1 VPVRARADGWTA
13 ERQTGFIEALAR
25 TGTVE
30 GAARA
35 VGMGTSSAYELRAR
49 PDAVAFREAWRVAI
63 DYAVHQLG
71 EAVIERAL
79 HGTATPVFYRGEQVG
94 ERRRYD
100 ERLAMFVLRLRD
112 PQRFGSWREGRP
124 PLAHPDAPAM
134 LLGTALT
141 RLGNAAMAQENG
153 VEPVPRPPLPE
164 TRLLTRLEEEA
175 LVVGRAEHAAEE
187 RERAEERRRCEEVER
202 MDAEEFARLD
212 AEDRA
217 AGRAAAGHPEPDEEE
232 GA

>member
-1 VPVRARADGWTA
+1 MTRRTTPRPPDPFTPVPVRARADGWTA

-49 PDAVAFREAWRVAI
+49 PDAGAFREAWRIAL

-71 EAVIERAL
+71 EAVVERAL
-79 HGTATPVFYRGEQVG
+79 HGTATPVFYKGEQVG

-112 PQRFGSWREGRP
+112 PQRFGSWREGRL
-124 PLAHPDAPAM
+124 PLAHPDASARQ
-134 LLGTALT
+134 LGVALA
-141 RLGNAAMAQENG
+141 RLGAVALDAEHGFTMKE
-153 VEPVPRPPLPE
+153 RPPLPE
-164 TRLLTRLEEEA
+164 TRLLNRREEEA
-175 LVVGRAEHAAEE
+175 LVVVRAEQAAEA
-187 RERAEERRRCEEVER
+187 RELAEERRRQKE
-202 MDAEEFARLD
+202 AEAWS
-212 AEDRA
+212 
-217 AGRAAAGHPEPDEEE
+217 EPDEGE